1 MREKKISE
9 MDKEP
14 RLKRGFLK
22 YARLSIGEATRRS
35 QAINAAVST
44 AEVTRPAITAVL
56 VQPRDGASITA
67 HTKAS
72 SAVAETAA
80 PTRSNLPGAGSRL
93 DEHSGDRRPRDFR
106 GADGRVYRLGA
117 ARRLADAQ
125 PCVLQ
130 EPALQP
136 RLLVH
141 LADLL
146 LPHGGDLRPDAISA
160 VRARLQRAPG
170 GGDDDTPGDRAD
182 VQRRQQ
188 QPSRDR
194 VPVS

>member
-93 DEHSGDRRPRDFR
+93 SGTSLMPRSRATIATGTLMRKTELHEKASRSNPPARGPRPMPIAAVPAQTPIARPRSSR
-106 GADGRVYRLGA
+106 GNTLVMIDSVNHLIALRILMGLGA
-117 ARRLADAQ
+117 AL
-125 PCVLQ
+125 
-130 EPALQP
+130 
-136 RLLVH
+136 
-141 LADLL
+141 
-146 LPHGGDLRPDAISA
+146 I
-160 VRARLQRAPG
+160 
-170 GGDDDTPGDRAD
+170 
-182 VQRRQQ
+182 
-188 QPSRDR
+188 
-194 VPVS
+194 